1 MEMLLPVLL
10 VTGIVF
16 GVALVGLGVGA
27 MANRSC
33 LRGSCGGAGL
43 RGADGL
49 SLRCMV
55 CPRRRGERAAPRA
68 D

>member
-1 MEMLLPVLL
+1 METLLPVLL
-10 VTGIVF
+10 VAGVVF

-43 RGADGL
+43 RASDGL
-49 SLRCMV
+49 SLRCMI
-55 CPRRRGERAAPRA
+55 CPRRRGEREVPRE